1 MRKSTKKIMCFM
13 LSASLVLANGSMP
26 VSVKAAGTSSK
37 GTISRET
44 SVKAVTEETD
54 TSTLVTEAD
63 STGAVVITEY
73 TGSAGVVDLT
83 TLLEGQNVIS
93 IAKSAFYRNENI
105 TKVIIPSTIEN
116 IGEKAFSGCSAL
128 KEVVFGSETSDSA
141 LTTIGDSAFYGTA
154 LTMIEIPETV
164 ESIGQQAFRGCST
177 LAEIKFGNSLISI
190 GSRAFSGSGLTSVVL
205 PDSVETVGEQA
216 FRECE
221 SLTGMTWSAAAKTVP
236 ELAFEDCVALNQ
248 VTIPEGCTAIGDSA
262 FKYCEKLTEI
272 TLPET
277 CTTIGADAFGYC
289 TMLAAVNIPGCTNIG
304 EKAFYSDTALADIT
318 IPEACTTVN
327 SDAFGSCTNLNE
339 ISFKNYNTNM
349 LADAFPT
356 ATKAENLVFYAEP
369 EGNVEEYARNNSI
382 RFARYTDSLE
392 VTAQPLKKKYLYG
405 ETLDTAGLEVV
416 ADFTSDTEP
425 ASDVIDLAD
434 GFITG
439 FNSKKTGKQTITVAY
454 GGVKTSFAVNVYYDM
469 SEAYLYSAIPNQTYT
484 GYEIVPDFTMY
495 GPQAQTTISKEK
507 YSVEWQENC
516 TDVGTVTATLTATEP
531 AIGGGY
537 YKGTTEISFNIVEK
551 NIADE
556 DIEIS
561 VSDQT
566 YTGSV
571 IKPVPA
577 VTYGAIALEEGKDFK
592 VSYSEDYNVSVGTG
606 YVYIEGIGNYTGYQ
620 TIEFDILPKDISEV
634 MIEELQNVTYNGS
647 EQTPSIS
654 LKLDEYT
661 SLSEGWDYT
670 IKYKNNTSAGTGTA
684 LITGMGNYTGTVE
697 KDFIIEPK
705 SILDATVSDILEQI
719 YSGLPICPSVN
730 VSMGYY
736 EEIVPDVDYRIE
748 YENNIATG
756 QAIVKVIGQGNYKDT
771 IIKNFDIV
779 LPSIEDANIIVPS
792 YVTYTGEE
800 QIPTVA
806 VTLDGKTLTA
816 GVDYITTVS
825 DNINVGSATVTV
837 EGIGM
842 YRGTAQTYFYIQAK
856 SIYSIEVNGLEE
868 SYEHTGSAITPQ
880 ITVTMDDAIL
890 YEGVDYL
897 VTYMNNTKVGEATL
911 QITGIGNYGGD
922 YTTYF
927 DIVTDGENG
936 NEGGENTPE
945 PSASTSPE
953 PTASSSASTLPEPS
967 ASTLPELFPSG
978 SAAPSVNPAASQTPV
993 PTNPT
998 ANKITIGDINVRVE
1012 EEVQFEGETPEIE
1025 VEVEVSGELL
1035 EEKVDYTLAF
1045 EDMDKPGIGKITVT
1059 GIGAYQGIV
1068 TKSIRIL
1075 PEQVK
1080 LSSVKAK
1087 KGKKIA
1093 VKWKKT
1099 TGATGYE
1106 VSVALNK
1113 KFAKGKKA
1121 KNTKAASYTFKKLS
1135 KKKYYVRVRAY
1146 VSVGGEKVY
1155 GDYST
1160 VKSAKVKK

>member
-13 LSASLVLANGSMP
+13 LSASLVLANGGMP

-37 GTISRET
+37 GTILRET

-73 TGSAGVVDLT
+73 TGTAGVVDLT
-83 TLLEGQNVIS
+83 TLLEGQNVVS
-93 IAKSAFYRNENI
+93 IDEFAFYQNANI
-105 TKVIIPSTIEN
+105 TKVIIPSTVEN
-116 IGEKAFSGCSAL
+116 IGKKAFRECSAL
-128 KEVVFGSETSDSA
+128 KEVVFEGGASDSA
-141 LTTIGDSAFYGTA
+141 MTIIGEGAFYGTA
-154 LTMIEIPETV
+154 LTKVEVPKSV
-164 ESIGQQAFRGCST
+164 ESIGQQAFRSCSA
-177 LAEIKFGNSLISI
+177 LAEVTFGSSLISI
-190 GSRAFSGSGLTSVVL
+190 GKQAFLNSGLTSVVL

-216 FRECE
+216 FRACE
-221 SLTGMTWSAAAKTVP
+221 SMTSVTWSAGAKTIP
-236 ELAFEDCVALNQ
+236 ELAFYDCTALNQ
-248 VTIPEGCTAIGDSA
+248 VTIPEGCTVIGDSA
-262 FKYCEKLTEI
+262 FNYCAKLTEI
-272 TLPET
+272 ALPET
-277 CTTIGADAFGYC
+277 CTTIGEDAFRSC
-289 TMLAAVNIPGCTNIG
+289 TMLASVNMPGCTNIG
-304 EKAFYSDTALADIT
+304 EEAFYSDTALADVT
-318 IPEACTTVN
+318 IPEGCTTIN
-327 SDAFGSCTNLNE
+327 SNAFGSCTNLNE
-339 ISFKNYNTNM
+339 ISFENYNTNM
-349 LADAFPT
+349 LASAFPT
-356 ATKAENLVFYAEP
+356 ATKAENMVFYAEP
-369 EGNVEEYARNNSI
+369 GGNVEEYARNNSI

-425 ASDVIDLAD
+425 TSDVIDLAD
-434 GFITG
+434 SFITG

-454 GGVKTSFAVNVYYDM
+454 GGAKTSFDVNIYYDM
-469 SEAYLYSAIPNQTYT
+469 SKAYLYSAIPNQTYT

-495 GPQAQTTISKEK
+495 GPEAQTTISKEK

-537 YKGTTEISFNIVEK
+537 YKGTTEISFKIVEK

-561 VSDQT
+561 VPDQI
-566 YTGSV
+566 YTGSL

-592 VSYSEDYNVSVGTG
+592 VSYSDYNISVGTG

-634 MIEELQNVTYNGS
+634 TIEDIQNVTYNGS
-647 EQTPSIS
+647 EQTPSVS

-670 IKYKNNTSAGTGTA
+670 VKYKNNTSAGTGTA
-684 LITGMGNYTGTVE
+684 LITGTGNYTGSVE
-697 KDFIIEPK
+697 KDFIIESK
-705 SILDATVSDILEQI
+705 SILNATVSDILEQI

-736 EEIVPDVDYRIE
+736 EEIVPDVDYRVE
-748 YENNIATG
+748 YENNTATG
-756 QAIVKVIGQGNYKDT
+756 QAIVKIIGQGNYKDT

-779 LPSIEDANIIVPS
+779 LPSMEDANIIVPS

-806 VTLDGKTLTA
+806 VTLGGKTLTA

-825 DNINVGSATVTV
+825 DNIDVGSATVTV

-842 YRGTAQTYFYIQAK
+842 YRGTAQTHFYIQAK
-856 SIYSIEVNGLEE
+856 SIYNIEVDGLEE
-868 SYEHTGSAITPQ
+868 SYEYTGSAITPQ
-880 ITVTMDDAIL
+880 ITVTLDDTIL

-897 VTYMNNTKVGEATL
+897 ITYMNNTKVGEATL

-936 NEGGENTPE
+936 DDSGNEGGEKTPE
-945 PSASTSPE
+945 PSASTSPSTN
-953 PTASSSASTLPEPS
+953 PTV
-967 ASTLPELFPSG
+967 
-978 SAAPSVNPAASQTPV
+978 APITTQTPI
-993 PTNPT
+993 PTNP
-998 ANKITIGDINVRVE
+998 AVNKITIGDVNVRVE
-1012 EEVQFEGETPEIE
+1012 EEVQFEGEAPESE
-1025 VEVEVSGELL
+1025 VEVEVYGVVL
-1035 EEKVDYTLAF
+1035 EEKVDYTLAL

-1059 GIGAYQGIV
+1059 GIGAYQGTVI
-1068 TKSIRIL
+1068 KSIRIL

-1080 LSSVKAK
+1080 LSSAKAK
-1087 KGKKIA
+1087 KGKKVA

-1106 VSVALNK
+1106 VSIALNK
-1113 KFAKGKKA
+1113 KFTKGKKV
-1121 KNTKAASYTFKKLS
+1121 KNTKAATYTFKKLS

-1146 VSVGGEKVY
+1146 VSADGEKVY
-1155 GDYST
+1155 GEYST
-1160 VKSAKVKK
+1160 VKSVKVKK